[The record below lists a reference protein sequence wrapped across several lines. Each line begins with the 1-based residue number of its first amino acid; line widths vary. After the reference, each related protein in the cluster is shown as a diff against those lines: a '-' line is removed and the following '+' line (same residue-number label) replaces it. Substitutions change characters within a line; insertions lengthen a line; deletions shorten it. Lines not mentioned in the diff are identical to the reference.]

1 VAPDQRRTMH
11 SGNRIIDGAKA
22 LAKFPENSGSE
33 HAASIT

>member
-1 VAPDQRRTMH
+1 M
-11 SGNRIIDGAKA
+11 SGSRPASHNAFNRIIDGAKA